1 MSAPQN
7 EGAEVPV
14 EKKKGFE
21 KYVERFKRAIGK
33 SGSSSA
39 QKRLSLAAAA
49 KPAAAGR
56 LVLEPNFT
64 CRFIC

>member
-7 EGAEVPV
+7 VRPEVPV
-14 EKKKGFE
+14 ERKKGFE

-39 QKRLSLAAAA
+39 QKRLSQSVVA
-49 KPAAAGR
+49 KPAQAAAR
-56 LVLEPNFT
+56 LVL
-64 CRFIC
+64 

>member
-7 EGAEVPV
+7 DRPEVPL
-14 EKKKGFE
+14 ERKKGFE

-39 QKRLSLAAAA
+39 QKRLSQSVVA
-49 KPAAAGR
+49 KPAPAVAR
-56 LVLEPNFT
+56 LVL
-64 CRFIC
+64 